1 MGLVAH
7 DDRQQVAEHLV
18 VARGGL
24 DPMCDMVV
32 KAAARDGKV
41 LGDLLAVIMGD
52 KSYVNRGT
60 FLRIIARN
68 LLPF

>member
-1 MGLVAH
+1 MQFRAKFGAH
-7 DDRQQVAEHLV
+7 FQVNRAMKDATEST
-18 VARGGL
+18 
-24 DPMCDMVV
+24 MCDMVI

-41 LGDLLAVIMGD
+41 LSDLLAVIMGD

-60 FLRIIARN
+60 FLRILARN